1 MAKIGRPGLPSD
13 KRQQV
18 WERWK
23 AGDSISDISRAV
35 GSPPG
40 SIFSILLP
48 HGGIYQAPQ
57 RRRAGCLT
65 LGDREEISRGLAAN
79 ESFRAI
85 GRRLGLPA
93 STISREVAKQ
103 SRPRKYR
110 RHVLPRKPL

>member
-13 KRQQV
+13 KRQEV
-18 WERWK
+18 WDRWK
-23 AGDSISDISRAV
+23 TGDSISEISRAV

-57 RRRAGCLT
+57 RRRPGCLN
-65 LGDREEISRGLAAN
+65 LADREEISRGVAAN

-85 GRRLGLPA
+85 GSRLGRPA
-93 STISREVAKQ
+93 STISREVAANKG
-103 SRPRKYR
+103 RRRYR
-110 RHVLPRKPL
+110 AVDAEDRA